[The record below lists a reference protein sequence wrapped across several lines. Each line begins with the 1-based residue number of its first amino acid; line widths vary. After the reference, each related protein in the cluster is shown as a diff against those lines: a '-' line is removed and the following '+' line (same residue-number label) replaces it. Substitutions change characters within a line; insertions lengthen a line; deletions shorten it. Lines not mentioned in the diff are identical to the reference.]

1 MGNYSLTKA
10 KKGCGLF
17 LIHEH
22 QGEDLFKEMPFL
34 NEFRKEKV
42 FKGVKDKSLRAPKT
56 VKVPSKC
63 VDSQGNQMGC
73 KSPYSLLTTFSVSA
87 LRHSWPASQAALPDQ
102 LLRVK
107 IRTWHLRGRK
117 LRISLKNIRSELGK
131 RYLLIGQARYDR
143 SKKSR
148 TRDLRNRRSRCDWWT
163 WLRTI

>member
-63 VDSQGNQMGC
+63 VDSQGNQMGLY
-73 KSPYSLLTTFSVSA
+73 PRF
-87 LRHSWPASQAALPDQ
+87 D
-102 LLRVK
+102 
-107 IRTWHLRGRK
+107 
-117 LRISLKNIRSELGK
+117 
-131 RYLLIGQARYDR
+131 
-143 SKKSR
+143 
-148 TRDLRNRRSRCDWWT
+148 TRDLHLKQHFPINSSESRFGPGT
-163 WLRTI
+163 YAVGNYE

>member
-1 MGNYSLTKA
+1 MTSYLPKTANLDQILSSSQMTTEFSETYLNFKTEVAEIKAANFQKEVDDLTFYENLTSRWEALTQTNSDSQGMGNYSLTKA

-87 LRHSWPASQAALPDQ
+87 LRHS
-102 LLRVK
+102 
-107 IRTWHLRGRK
+107 
-117 LRISLKNIRSELGK
+117 
-131 RYLLIGQARYDR
+131 
-143 SKKSR
+143 
-148 TRDLRNRRSRCDWWT
+148 
-163 WLRTI
+163 